1 MTGNNLSNLSS
12 SLKKELTSII
22 ETKIKSQIIPGK
34 DYIPVSGK
42 LIDPNDILFGVDAT
56 LDAWLTTGRYA
67 KQFEPTLAKYIGA
80 KSSLLVNSGSSA
92 NLVAF
97 YALTSPSLGKK
108 AIQKGDEVITVAAG
122 FPTTI
127 NPLIQFG
134 CVPVF
139 VDIDIPTYN
148 IDASKIEAA
157 ISPKTKAIMIA
168 HALGNP
174 FNLDKI
180 LAIAKKHNLWLIE
193 DDCDSLGATYNGKK
207 TGSFGDLATLSFY
220 PAHHITMGE
229 GGAVLINNRRLQ
241 MPALSFRDWGRDCYC
256 ETGCDNTCNKRY
268 EWKLGDLPEGYDHKY
283 IYSHIGFNLKV
294 TDTQAA
300 IGLSQLSKIDQFVAK
315 RRENH
320 AILYELIKPMEEFF
334 ILPEKTPNSEPSW
347 FGFMLTVRDPKRLD
361 RNKLVR
367 YLEENKIGTRLFFG
381 GNMLKQPAYKNI
393 EKRVVGDLTN
403 SNKVMNDSFWLGVW
417 PGLEKNHL
425 EFVADKINFFIYE

>member
-1 MTGNNLSNLSS
+1 MNTYTNLNS
-12 SLKKELTSII
+12 SLKRSLEDVIKE
-22 ETKIKSQIIPGK
+22 KISKEIIPGK
-34 DYIPVSGK
+34 DYIPVTGK
-42 LIDPNDILFGVDAT
+42 VIDSDDLLHGVDAT
-56 LDAWLTTGRYA
+56 LDGWLTTGRYA
-67 KQFEPTLAKYIGA
+67 KQFESELAQYIGCK
-80 KSSLLVNSGSSA
+80 KSILVNSGSSA
-92 NLVAF
+92 NLTAF
-97 YALTSPSLGKK
+97 YSLTSPSLGKR

-148 IDASKIEAA
+148 INVNEIEAA

-174 FNLDKI
+174 FNLKVVKEIADKY
-180 LAIAKKHNLWLIE
+180 KLWLIE
-193 DDCDSLGATYNGKK
+193 DDCDSLGATYEGKK

-256 ETGCDNTCNKRY
+256 ETGCDNTCNKRFD
-268 EWKLGDLPEGYDHKY
+268 WKLGDLPEGYDHKY

-294 TDTQAA
+294 TDMQAA
-300 IGLSQLSKIDQFVAK
+300 IGLSQLSKVDQFVAK

-320 AILYELIKPMEEFF
+320 KILYDLMKPLEEFF
-334 ILPEKTPNSEPSW
+334 ILPEKTPNSDPSW
-347 FGFMLTVRDPKRLD
+347 FGFMLTVRDPKRID

-367 YLEENKIGTRLFFG
+367 YLEEQKIGTRLFFG
-381 GNMLKQPAYKNI
+381 GNMIKQPAYKNI
-393 EKRVVGDLTN
+393 EKRIVGSLEN
-403 SNKVMNDSFWLGVW
+403 SDKAMNDSFWIGVW
-417 PGLEKNHL
+417 PGLFKKHL
-425 EFVADKINFFIYE
+425 EFIKSTIDEHLNRKS